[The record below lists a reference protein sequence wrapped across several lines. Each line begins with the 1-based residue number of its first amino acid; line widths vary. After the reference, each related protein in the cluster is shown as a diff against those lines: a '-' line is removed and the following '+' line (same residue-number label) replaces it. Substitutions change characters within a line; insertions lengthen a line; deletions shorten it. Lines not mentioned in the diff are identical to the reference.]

1 MTRALVLVIVA
12 AFSSP
17 AAPITSLFFFGDSLS
32 DTGNVYAATSL
43 LSGFTLGL
51 VPVQPASPPYYA
63 GHFSNGPVWTETVA
77 ARLSHPGD
85 AAPAGMSL
93 GILGSLPG
101 AGHNYAIGGART
113 GVGGALGVL
122 DPLIPTGVLA
132 QVSYYL
138 SGHAADPNAMYFLL
152 GGGNDL
158 RDAAAITDPN
168 AQVQFTYNAAF
179 YLAYAVNAL
188 YQGGARQFMLLNAPN
203 VGMVPESIIG
213 GRIESGTVA
222 SLYFNYFLGAFATYL
237 TQLPGI
243 SLGLFDVYDYYNQ
256 VLSDTFQGGSRFGF
270 TSLTPCIDGAV
281 SCDATLFFDTIHPTA
296 RMHALLGNS
305 VADQVLGSMTSS
317 ALTSFSTDN
326 GSVPEPATGGLV
338 LVSVLTI
345 AAIRRRVDR

>member
-1 MTRALVLVIVA
+1 MTRALVLIIVA

-43 LSGFTLGL
+43 LSALTLGL

-113 GVGGALGVL
+113 GVGGALGAL
-122 DPLIPTGVLA
+122 DSLIPTGVLA

-158 RDAAAITDPN
+158 RDAAAITDST
-168 AQVQFTYNAAF
+168 AQLQATYTAAF

-188 YQGGARQFMLLNAPN
+188 YQGGARHFMLLNAPN
-203 VGMVPESIIG
+203 IGLVPESINA
-213 GRIESGTVA
+213 GRVESGSFA
-222 SLYFNYFLGAFATYL
+222 SFYFNYFLDAYATYFS
-237 TQLPGI
+237 QLPGI
-243 SLGLFDVYDYYNQ
+243 NLNFFDVYAYYNQ
-256 VLSDTFQGGSRFGF
+256 VLADTFQGGQQFGF

-305 VADQVLGSMTSS
+305 VADQILGSMTSS
-317 ALTSFSTDN
+317 SLTSLSAAT
-326 GSVPEPATGGLV
+326 GSVPEPATGALV
-338 LVSVLTI
+338 LVSMLAI
-345 AAIRRRVDR
+345 AAIRRRPNR